1 MKRKTIILT
10 LLSLIFLSCEKPLIP
25 GDADDVTPLEKAEVR
40 VHLDDFIISDGPLS
54 GSRAATDAGDYSA
67 IGALT
72 IAFYDS
78 DSTQVYS
85 HTQLRSDSTTYST
98 FGDFK
103 CTLPVGQYTLVVVG
117 REYKSGDVFQLNGL
131 TSAGY
136 TSERV
141 RETLSTSQAITVTGT
156 DPVDVPVTI
165 GHVITMLN
173 VFSTDVRPGNV
184 VKIRTTYSTA
194 SKSFDPTTGLATDS
208 LGFSLTNSTGDA
220 EYLKIGNYAFLSH
233 EEMKMD
239 ITIESLNA
247 DDKVL
252 YTKKIPDVPLKRNR
266 KTFLRGPLFT
276 PNAISIKVETD
287 WDDPITINF

>member
-1 MKRKTIILT
+1 MKRKLLILT
-10 LLSLIFLSCEKPLIP
+10 LLSLILFSCEQPVIP
-25 GDADDVTPLEKAEVR
+25 GETNTGTPLETAEVR
-40 VHLDDFIISDGPLS
+40 VHLDDFIITDGPLS
-54 GSRAATDAGDYSA
+54 GTRAASDAADYSA

-72 IAFYDS
+72 IAFYDK
-78 DSTQVYS
+78 DSTQVYAQ
-85 HTQLRSDSTTYST
+85 TQLRSDPITYTT

-117 REYKSGDVFQLNGL
+117 REYKSDDVFNLNGL

-141 RETLSTSQAITVTGT
+141 RETLSTSHEITITGS
-156 DPVDVPVTI
+156 DPVDIPVTM

-173 VFSTDVRPGNV
+173 VISTDVRPSNV
-184 VKIRTTYSTA
+184 VKIRTTYSAA
-194 SKSFDPTTGLATDS
+194 SKSFNPTTGLATDS

-220 EYLKIGNYAFLSH
+220 EYLKIGNYAFLPH

-252 YTKKIPDVPLKRNR
+252 FSKNIPNVPLKRNR

-276 PNAISIKVETD
+276 PNAISIKVESD
-287 WDDPITINF
+287 WEDPITVNF